1 MNLDRYH
8 EQHADIRQQVKDL
21 QQRIEPEALAA
32 DPGAARQSLV
42 TLGARLN
49 IHLAFEDTALYP
61 TVLKHPDP
69 RVQQRTRQYME
80 EMGGIKAALK
90 EHLQRWL
97 STGRVQAEA
106 PTFRKETLAILQALG
121 TRLEAE
127 DRDFYPMLE
136 TLAV

>member
-21 QQRIEPEALAA
+21 RQRIEPKALAA
-32 DPGAARQSLV
+32 DPAGARQSLV

-61 TVLKHPDP
+61 TVLRHQDAQ
-69 RVQQRTRQYME
+69 VQRKTRRYME

-90 EHLQRWL
+90 AHLQAWL
-97 STGRVQAEA
+97 SAQRLQAEGEA
-106 PTFRKETLAILQALG
+106 FRRETLALLEAIQA
-121 TRLEAE
+121 RLEAE

-136 TLAV
+136 AVAL